1 MTHTRPQRANVSC
14 GSTCETRGEYFT
26 SAMPS
31 ITDIARTSRDVRL
44 VPIADMQ
51 EDEGSRSR

>member
-31 ITDIARTSRDVRL
+31 ITDIARTSQDVRL